1 MTVRHLDPNTLTP
14 PHVVVRP
21 WQVVELAAGMR
32 ALGWQGSPLVGYEDD
47 GGVQLLTGTHRRAAA
62 VRANMATIPV
72 KVYSSRLVSRCWGWL
87 NRWTLLIQGRL
98 A

>member
-1 MTVRHLDPNTLTP
+1 MLTHLDPNTLTP

-21 WQVVELAAGMR
+21 WQVVELAAAMR
-32 ALGWQGSPLVGYEDD
+32 TMGWRGSPLVGYDD
-47 GGVQLLTGTHRRAAA
+47 GEGGIQLLTGTHRRAAA

-72 KVYSSRLVSRCWGWL
+72 KVYSSGLVSRCWGRL
-87 NRWTLLIQGRL
+87 SRWTMLIQGRL